1 MLRTTLTSRSSACG
15 RLNSILLVPS
25 LGLAPAGPA
34 QALFKIAPGNFV
46 VSRIASGRP
55 PWRPA
60 LVCRPPVRRFQR
72 ESAPLH
78 ARSFQRPYH
87 SDQNISVKNCMCL
100 SPWPRCVYRGCNDDR
115 AIPSPLGESRGQ
127 GESAP
132 LHARSFQGPY
142 HSEQTCRPGKR
153 SATGQGHRA
162 RRQSLA
168 RPVVNLFS
176 LLAGMAAPKRA
187 RYFLSTVIMLTN
199 G

>member
-78 ARSFQRPYH
+78 ACSFQRPYH

-100 SPWPRCVYRGCNDDR
+100 SPWPRCVYRRYNDYR
-115 AIPSPLGESRGQ
+115 AIPSFGESRGQ
-127 GESAP
+127 RESAP

>member
-15 RLNSILLVPS
+15 RLNSTSCLESP
-25 LGLAPAGPA
+25 LAALRGGQPLSADLRFADFSGNRLRCTPVVFRGHTIAIRIYPLKIVCAFLRGPA
-34 QALFKIAPGNFV
+34 VYTGAATTAGRSPLPWGRAGVRGNRPRCKPV
-46 VSRIASGRP
+46 VFRGHTIASR
-55 PWRPA
+55 
-60 LVCRPPVRRFQR
+60 L
-72 ESAPLH
+72 
-78 ARSFQRPYH
+78 
-87 SDQNISVKNCMCL
+87 
-100 SPWPRCVYRGCNDDR
+100 
-115 AIPSPLGESRGQ
+115 
-127 GESAP
+127 
-132 LHARSFQGPY
+132 
-142 HSEQTCRPGKR
+142 CRPGKR